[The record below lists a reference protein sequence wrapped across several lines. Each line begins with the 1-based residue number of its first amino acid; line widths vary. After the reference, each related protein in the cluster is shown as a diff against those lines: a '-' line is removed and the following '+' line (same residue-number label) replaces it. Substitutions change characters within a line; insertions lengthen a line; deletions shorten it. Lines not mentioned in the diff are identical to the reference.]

1 MHETLLEKASLS
13 VECVSIVFKRR
24 FNGSNVGFEPI
35 AFFCVALFH
44 YLRVQEVALLLHA
57 SHVFS
62 NCGVHSRIPL
72 SVGRHP
78 QDWSTCPE
86 PHRVVR

>member
-13 VECVSIVFKRR
+13 LKRVPIEFERR
-24 FNGSNVGFEPI
+24 FNGSKLGVEPI
-35 AFFCVALFH
+35 AFSCVALFH
-44 YLRVQEVALLLHA
+44 YFCAEALALFLQA

-72 SVGRHP
+72 SVRRHP
-78 QDWSTCPE
+78 PD
-86 PHRVVR
+86 